1 MTRIALF
8 GATGFIGAACA
19 AALAGAGHEVLPR
32 PARRLWVDGEALTP
46 APQRAYRPHLAGL
59 AAELDGVGA
68 VVNAA
73 GVAMS
78 AARLSPGLVGGN
90 AAWPRLLADACEQ
103 TGVPRLVHVSTAA
116 VQGRSARLDE
126 SLRYAPVTPYA
137 RSKTLGEQLLRDA
150 AAGGRVEVT
159 LYRPPSVHG
168 PGRRMTSAFAAFCQR
183 WPLVTCGDGN
193 QPVPVALI
201 GNIGAAVAAILAA
214 DSAPLVVSHPYEGH
228 TVRTLY
234 ETFAPGRPLRTLP
247 TRVVRGLLRAAEPS
261 GQWLPPLSALCRR
274 AELLLFGQ
282 GQEPGWLEARGFR
295 LPLGQPAWD
304 EVAAAVHRRSPPGD
318 RPAHGAG
325 GSPLRHADGHTSDNH

>member
-19 AALAGAGHEVLPR
+19 AALADAGHEVLPR
-32 PARRLWVDGEALTP
+32 PARRLWADNETLTHD
-46 APQRAYRPHLAGL
+46 PQRAYRPHLAGL
-59 AAELDGVGA
+59 VAELDGVEA

-73 GVAMS
+73 GVAIS
-78 AARLSPGLVGGN
+78 AARMSPELVGGN
-90 AAWPRLLADACEQ
+90 AAWPRLLADACQ
-103 TGVPRLVHVSTAA
+103 QAGVPRFVHVSTAA
-116 VQGRSARLDE
+116 VQGRTDRLDE
-126 SLRYAPVTPYA
+126 SLRYAPVNPYA

-150 AAGGRVEVT
+150 AAADRVEVT

-168 PGRRMTSAFAAFCQR
+168 PERRMTTAFAAFCQR
-183 WPLVTCGDGN
+183 WPLVTCGDGD

-201 GNIGAAVAAILAA
+201 GNVGATVAAILAA

-234 ETFAPGRPLRTLP
+234 ETFAPGRPLRPLP
-247 TRVVRGLLRAAEPS
+247 TRAVRRLLRAAEPT
-261 GQWLPPLSALCRR
+261 GQWLPPLSAVCRR

-282 GQEPGWLEARGFR
+282 RQERSWLDAHDFR

-304 EVAAAVHRRSPPGD
+304 EVAAATRG
-318 RPAHGAG
+318 RPH
-325 GSPLRHADGHTSDNH
+325 SR